1 LFALTGWLL
10 AVSGT
15 FLWIVALSAASM
27 IVYYAATCACLGRLR
42 NLHPHADAFRV
53 PFGRAL
59 SIVAIGIALLLLMGL
74 HATEALLMCVT
85 ALIATANWLWVR
97 RRRVHPALHVTAVP

>member
-1 LFALTGWLL
+1 MGWLL

-27 IVYYAATCACLGRLR
+27 IIYYAATCACLGRLR
-42 NLHPHADAFRV
+42 TCHPAADAFRV

-59 SIVAIGIALLLLMGL
+59 SVVAIEIALLLMTGL
-74 HATEALLMCVT
+74 HTGEALLIDVT
-85 ALIATANWLWVR
+85 AVFATANCLCVSS
-97 RRRVHPALHVTAVP
+97 RVHAAFHVTA